1 MMPIKHF
8 KLKVNGERQCK
19 SKRHGECLHVSGVRK
34 RERERGWVKVE

>member
-8 KLKVNGERQCK
+8 KLKVRQCK

-34 RERERGWVKVE
+34 REREGMGKGRVN